1 MREQLLKS
9 ILDDLNESSA
19 DVEGCA
25 IISTDGLTIMAQ
37 LPEGV
42 DEDRVGAL
50 VAAMLSLG
58 ERTAMELAR
67 GELDQVM
74 IKGDK
79 GYILMSHAGKDIV
92 LAVIAQESA
101 KLGLIF
107 LDAKRAAKNIMEALS
122 DDNGLF

>member
-9 ILDDLNESSA
+9 ILEDLNESSI
-19 DVEGCA
+19 DIEGCA

-37 LPEGV
+37 LPDGV

-58 ERTAMELAR
+58 ERTAIELIR
-67 GELDQVM
+67 GELDQLM

-79 GYILMSHAGKDIV
+79 GYILMSHAGRNAV
-92 LAVIAQESA
+92 LAVIAQEGA

-107 LDAKRAAKNIMEALS
+107 LDAKRAAKKILEALL
-122 DDNGLF
+122 DDDE